1 MTLGEVVHSAPH
13 SAPLC
18 PYTNFSS
25 NKPMTTGTYLVSC
38 PALGEREIVY
48 GSERAADVLYS
59 MHCESNGAYAF
70 AEDWL
75 GHTFMEYGDPVDTQS
90 QQLIFGA

>member
-1 MTLGEVVHSAPH
+1 
-13 SAPLC
+13 
-18 PYTNFSS
+18 
-25 NKPMTTGTYLVSC
+25 MTTGTYLVSC

-48 GSERAADVLYS
+48 GSERAADVCYS
-59 MHCESNGAYAF
+59 MHCESNSYAF
-70 AEDWL
+70 VEDWL